1 MTPTSTL
8 KGKVCLVTGATNGIG
23 LEAARELGRL
33 GATVV
38 LCGRDAKR
46 GQAALGEIKRT
57 CPDAKLDYLQA
68 DLSSLAEVRRLAQ
81 EFRGRHS
88 RLDVL
93 LNNAGAII
101 DSRRL
106 TVDGNELTLA
116 LNHLSHFLLTH
127 LLLDMLK
134 ASAPSRIIN
143 VSSGAH
149 QMARLDVDDLRFERT
164 KYSPLL
170 AYGNSKLANIL
181 FTRSLA
187 RRLAGTQVT
196 ANSLHP
202 GAVAT
207 GFAGGDYKDWF
218 GWVVK
223 LVRPFMLTSAA
234 GARTSVYLASSPEV
248 AGVSGKYFYKCREAR
263 TSKAAQDD
271 ALAERLWEAS
281 VKLTGVGAAPQ
292 APSAASA

>member
-38 LCGRDAKR
+38 LCGRDGKR

-81 EFRGRHS
+81 EFRGRYS

-106 TVDGNELTLA
+106 TVDGYELTLA

-149 QMARLDVDDLRFERT
+149 QMARLDVDDLHFERT
-164 KYSPLL
+164 QYTPLR
-170 AYGNSKLANIL
+170 AYGNSKLANVL

-207 GFAGGDYKDWF
+207 GFAADYKGWF
-218 GWVVK
+218 GWVVR
-223 LVRPFMLTSAA
+223 LGRSFLLTSAA

-248 AGVSGKYFYKCREAR
+248 AGVSGRYFYKCREAR
-263 TSKAAQDD
+263 VSRAGRDD

-281 VKLTGVGAAPQ
+281 VKLTGVGGDSQGA
-292 APSAASA
+292 SAASA

>member
-23 LEAARELGRL
+23 LEAARELGRM

-38 LCGRDAKR
+38 LCGRDGKR
-46 GQAALGEIKRT
+46 GQAAMSEIKRT
-57 CPDAKLDYLQA
+57 CPDAKLEYLQA

-93 LNNAGAII
+93 LNNAGAVV

-106 TVDGNELTLA
+106 TVDGHELTLA

-127 LLLDMLK
+127 LLLDLLK
-134 ASAPSRIIN
+134 ASGPARIIN

-149 QMARLDVDDLRFERT
+149 QMAKLDVDDLHFERT
-164 KYSPLL
+164 KYTPLL

-207 GFAGGDYKDWF
+207 GFGADYQGWF

-223 LVRPFMLTSAA
+223 LVRPFMLTSAD
-234 GARTSVYLASSPEV
+234 GARTSVYLASSPDV

-263 TSKAAQDD
+263 VSKAGKDD

-281 VKLTGVGAAPQ
+281 VKLTGVGGDAQAA
-292 APSAASA
+292 SAASA